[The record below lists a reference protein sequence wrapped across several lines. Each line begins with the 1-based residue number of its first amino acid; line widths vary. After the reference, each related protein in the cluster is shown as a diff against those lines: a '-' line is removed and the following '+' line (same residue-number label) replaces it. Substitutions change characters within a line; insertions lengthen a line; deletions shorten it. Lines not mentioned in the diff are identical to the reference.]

1 MVVGFVAT
9 CILAL
14 SVHAIM
20 LQVLHVPYPS
30 ERITAR
36 LPDVLNNMVLAWGAM
51 WLYGGLHGRL
61 YARSTAFRI
70 VVATVLLCA
79 LNETLRGWLMNAYCT
94 ERSVSAWIYFAV
106 AALPKILV
114 FAVTAAAAAA
124 ASQRLSPGWRQGV
137 AAVVLGLLLSF
148 AVGPLMSWFEQV
160 VMTPL
165 AGWGPT
171 GGWCQLPYGMN
182 VLLPAYLTFA
192 EPALACLFC
201 MAFVVERLPA
211 HGALRP
217 LAFVLLILAL
227 KKQLLMSFFYAIYA
241 PIPAMTALASMGQ
254 FSLEAAVLGLLMAL
268 TWDYARRAP
277 R

>member
-1 MVVGFVAT
+1 MVVGFVAAS
-9 CILAL
+9 ILAL

-20 LQVLHVPYPS
+20 LEILHVPYPS
-30 ERITAR
+30 ERLTAR
-36 LPDVLNNMVLAWGAM
+36 LPEVLNNMVFAWGAM

-61 YARSTAFRI
+61 YWRSTAFRI
-70 VVATVLLCA
+70 VVLTVLLCA
-79 LNETLRGWLMNAYCT
+79 LNETLRGWLMNAYCADP
-94 ERSVSAWIYFAV
+94 SVSAWIYFAV
-106 AALPKILV
+106 AALPKVLA
-114 FAVTAAAAAA
+114 FAVTAAAAAV
-124 ASQRLSPGWRQGV
+124 ASRCLSAGWRQGV
-137 AAVVLGLLLSF
+137 AAVALGLLLSF
-148 AVGPLMSWFEQV
+148 AVGPLMSWLQQV

-171 GGWCQLPYGMN
+171 GGWCRLPYGMN
-182 VLLPAYLTFA
+182 VLVPAYLTFA

-201 MAFVVERLPA
+201 MAFVANRLPA
-211 HGALRP
+211 DGALRP
-217 LAFVLLILAL
+217 LGFVLLILAL

-268 TWDYARRAP
+268 SWDYATRAP